1 MSTPTTSPT
10 YVYTCEDDSCP
21 EAAPHFRSHEHFL
34 PVHAI
39 DQVITDLVAEGYL
52 APDVT
57 AVIDSLIASG
67 RRIADD
73 ITVLT
78 VDEVQ
83 VVREQ
88 LGDLEA
94 YYRPA
99 DPFLAG
105 AYDRLVGQ
113 GVAPAQA
120 CAVVFDSF

>member
-21 EAAPHFRSHEHFL
+21 EAAPHFRSHEHF
-34 PVHAI
+34 
-39 DQVITDLVAEGYL
+39 VAQAE
-52 APDVT
+52 PDE
-57 AVIDSLIASG
+57 
-67 RRIADD
+67 DD
-73 ITVLT
+73 HFDYGGPLDVAT
-78 VDEVQ
+78 E
-83 VVREQ
+83 
-88 LGDLEA
+88 LEA